1 MATIRKRSA
10 GWEVQVRR
18 HGYPVVNQT
27 LPTKAD
33 AVSWAAVVE
42 SEMARGAFIDRS
54 LAEST
59 TFGDLLTRYAREITV
74 HKKGARAEGCRVQA
88 LLREPIAR
96 APLSH
101 LTGQRLAKW
110 RDERHLQVFGST
122 VNRDLNLFSHMFN
135 VARKEWAFP
144 IDNPVALVR
153 RPKNNRGRTRR
164 LSREEEE
171 RLLAQ
176 LAPSERSNDGTS
188 LPGGSRN
195 PWAHTIVL
203 LALETAMRRGEILSI
218 RWSNVFLDECY
229 LHLPDT
235 KNGEPRDVPLSTRAR
250 ALLAAL
256 PRGPSGRV
264 FPLTPDS
271 LKQVFERAVVRAEI
285 HDFRFHD
292 LRHEATSR
300 LATRLDNVL
309 ELSAVTG
316 HKTLGMLKRYYHPR
330 ASDLA
335 KKLGSPALESV
346 SKRGLCRRCQNA
358 RSTRNALWAP
368 HRGCG

>member
-1 MATIRKRSA
+1 MPQICHNGKGVDVATIRKRSA

-18 HGYPVVNQT
+18 HGSPVINRT
-27 LPTKAD
+27 LATKAD
-33 AVSWAAVVE
+33 ATAWAAVME
-42 SEMARGAFIDRS
+42 SEMARGVFVDRS
-54 LAEST
+54 LAERT

-96 APLSH
+96 VPLSH
-101 LTGQRLAKW
+101 LTGQRLAQW
-110 RDERHLQVFGST
+110 RDERHLQVSGST
-122 VNRDLNLFSHMFN
+122 VNRDLNLFSHVFN
-135 VARKEWAFP
+135 VARKEWALP
-144 IDNPVALVR
+144 IDNPVTLVR

-164 LSREEEE
+164 LSKEEEE

-176 LAPSERSNDGTS
+176 LAPSERSSEGTY

-195 PWAHTIVL
+195 PWVHTIVL

-218 RWSNVFLDECY
+218 RWSNVFLEECY

-235 KNGEPRDVPLSTRAR
+235 KNGDPRDVPLSTRAR
-250 ALLAAL
+250 ALLATL
-256 PRGPSGRV
+256 PRDYSGTV
-264 FPLTPDS
+264 FPVSAES
-271 LKQVFERAVVRAEI
+271 LKRVFERAVVRACI
-285 HDFRFHD
+285 PDLRFHD

-300 LATRLDNVL
+300 MASRLDNVL

-335 KKLGSPALESV
+335 RKLG
-346 SKRGLCRRCQNA
+346 
-358 RSTRNALWAP
+358 
-368 HRGCG
+368 

>member
-33 AVSWAAVVE
+33 AVAWAAVVE

-54 LAEST
+54 LAERT
-59 TFGDLLTRYAREITV
+59 TFRDLLVRYEREITV
-74 HKKGARAEGCRVQA
+74 HKKGAAVEACRIRS
-88 LLREPIAR
+88 LLRDPIAGAR
-96 APLSH
+96 LTD
-101 LTGQRLAKW
+101 LTGPRIAQW
-110 RDERHLQVFGST
+110 RDERHRHVSGST
-122 VNRDLNLFSHMFN
+122 VNRDLNLFSHVFN
-135 VARKEWAFP
+135 VARKEWALP
-144 IDNPVALVR
+144 LDNPVGMVR
-153 RPKNNRGRTRR
+153 RPKSNRGRTRR
-164 LSREEEE
+164 LSRDEER

-176 LAPSERSNDGTS
+176 LAPSERSADGS
-188 LPGGSRN
+188 YLPGGCRN
-195 PWAHTIVL
+195 PWILPIVL
-203 LALETAMRRGEILSI
+203 LALETAMRRGELLGIQ
-218 RWSNVFLDECY
+218 WSNVFLDECY
-229 LHLPDT
+229 LHLPDS

-256 PRGPSGRV
+256 PRDSGSV
-264 FPLTPDS
+264 FPISAES
-271 LKQVFERAVVRAEI
+271 LKHVFESAVVRAGI

-316 HKTLGMLKRYYHPR
+316 HKTIGMLKRYYHPR

-335 KKLGSPALESV
+335 KKLG
-346 SKRGLCRRCQNA
+346 
-358 RSTRNALWAP
+358 
-368 HRGCG
+368 